1 MSGAANH
8 SRAYLHIDVYKNSFG
23 IFFIYKKTIPDM
35 QNWDCVLK
43 AILFYFIAL
52 ADIHDQSLLRMFR
65 YFFLE
70 NMTHIAVDSR
80 KGGNDQISEE
90 NKVL

>member
-1 MSGAANH
+1 
-8 SRAYLHIDVYKNSFG
+8 
-23 IFFIYKKTIPDM
+23 M

-43 AILFYFIAL
+43 AMVFYFIAL
-52 ADIHDQSLLRMFR
+52 ADIHNESLLRMFR

-70 NMTHIAVDSR
+70 NMTNIAVDWR
-80 KGGNDQISEE
+80 KGGNDQGYFGERNLNISGLQGE